1 MLDREVGN
9 LIFLPGFST
18 ADKVSS
24 VSGRGVGMDVVKT
37 NIEKIGGTVDLQSQ
51 QGKGTTIKIKI
62 PLTLAIIPA
71 LIVSADGDRYAI
83 PQVNLLE
90 LVRLENQIEKPSIEW
105 IQGAPV
111 YRLRG
116 QLLPLVA
123 LRDELSLSDGEQPM
137 RSDCLNIVVLRAD
150 DRQFG
155 LVVDKINDSEEIVV
169 KPLSKQLKNVPIY
182 AGTTIM
188 GDGRVALIL
197 DVMGLAHSA
206 HVISGTKDRSSADA
220 SEHSSAARSR
230 IQTLLVMQVGTE
242 RRFALPLN
250 QVTRLEK
257 IQIDSIECAGDQEV
271 VQYRGEILPL
281 IRLANSMGVSSVL
294 TDLNLLDVVVYTKGS
309 RSIGLVVDQIT
320 DIVETEV
327 VSQRA
332 THRPGLTYSAVV
344 QGHVTDVLDLPTIIQ
359 LADPSFFDQEEEV
372 SVGV

>member
-1 MLDREVGN
+1 M
-9 LIFLPGFST
+9 
-18 ADKVSS
+18 
-24 VSGRGVGMDVVKT
+24 
-37 NIEKIGGTVDLQSQ
+37 
-51 QGKGTTIKIKI
+51 
-62 PLTLAIIPA
+62 
-71 LIVSADGDRYAI
+71 
-83 PQVNLLE
+83 
-90 LVRLENQIEKPSIEW
+90 
-105 IQGAPV
+105 
-111 YRLRG
+111 
-116 QLLPLVA
+116 
-123 LRDELSLSDGEQPM
+123 
-137 RSDCLNIVVLRAD
+137 
-150 DRQFG
+150 
-155 LVVDKINDSEEIVV
+155 DKINDSEEIVV

-206 HVISGTKDRSSADA
+206 HVISGTKDRCSAEA
-220 SEHSSAARSR
+220 SDHSSAARSR
-230 IQTLLVMQVGTE
+230 IQTLLVMQVGTD

-257 IQIDSIECAGDQEV
+257 IQIDTIECAGDQEV

-281 IRLANSMGVSSVL
+281 IRLANSMGISSVQ
-294 TDLNLLDVVVYTKGS
+294 TDLDLLDVVVYTKGS

-359 LADPSFFDQEEEV
+359 MSDPSFFEQTEEA
-372 SVGV
+372 SAGV